1 MFPKDNF
8 DFSICNIALVSIFG
22 GLSVMGFVYW
32 KLTRKKINACLSHI
46 LVYSGAT
53 LLYAQDKKFGSA
65 KPITFT
71 FSKTKA
77 VKVSDL
83 TVNKCPQKRE
93 KRSRSNRAKLFP
105 AKLSIFLSLLCVQR
119 LLNSWRTGDLLHY

>member
-1 MFPKDNF
+1 
-8 DFSICNIALVSIFG
+8 
-22 GLSVMGFVYW
+22 MGFVYW
-32 KLTRKKINACLSHI
+32 KLTRKKINACLSP

-53 LLYAQDKKFGSA
+53 LLYAQNKKFGSA

-71 FSKTKA
+71 FSKPKA

-93 KRSRSNRAKLFP
+93 KVQIKQSKTLPSKTVN
-105 AKLSIFLSLLCVQR
+105 ISLLTLCAEAAE
-119 LLNSWRTGDLLHY
+119 LLENR